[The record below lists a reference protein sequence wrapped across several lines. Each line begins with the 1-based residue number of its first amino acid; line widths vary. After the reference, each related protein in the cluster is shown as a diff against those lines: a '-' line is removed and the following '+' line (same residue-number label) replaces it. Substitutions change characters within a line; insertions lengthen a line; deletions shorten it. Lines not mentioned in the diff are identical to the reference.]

1 MKRLKNIVES
11 KEGKRIVIIAS
22 VIFITMFSFIF
33 YSIFFH
39 HGTNGHSKTTASSER
54 LSFSEQRDE
63 ELNLVERNEALV
75 YRGIWY
81 SDRADGMV
89 LELKNDGTYQSTSWL
104 TTGQYRLVDTK
115 LVLTD
120 KEKEEVSF
128 ELMTRLGETIF
139 FYEDNEGDTTYF
151 YPSVELLE
159 KAKEMIDSGEDEAN
173 ERINQKWNDVLLQGS
188 WTNTTMNSHVLIDFT
203 ENTFV
208 QRKVEDG
215 KETSR
220 TFHYRIIS
228 EDVSETLCVLELS
241 VTDENSA
248 VKKFEI
254 TLEETQFGYRMNSL
268 PGMFL
273 WVNDYEKPH
282 QAVRLTQTGVF
293 REENTSLEQLL
304 EHRLNG

>member
-39 HGTNGHSKTTASSER
+39 RGINGNSETTASSER
-54 LSFSEQRDE
+54 LSLSEQREE
-63 ELNLVERNEALV
+63 ELNLVEKNEALV

-89 LELKNDGTYQSTSWL
+89 LELKSDGTYQSTSWL

-128 ELMTRLGETIF
+128 ELMTRFGETIF
-139 FYEDNEGDTTYF
+139 FYEDNDGNTTYF
-151 YPSVELLE
+151 YPNVDLRE
-159 KAKEMIDSGEDEAN
+159 KAKEMADSGGEETH
-173 ERINQKWNDVLLQGS
+173 EMISQKWSDVLIQGS
-188 WTNTTMNSHVLIDFT
+188 WSNTTMNSHVLIDFT
-203 ENTFV
+203 EDTYV
-208 QRKVEDG
+208 QRKMEDG
-215 KETSR
+215 KEITKIFS
-220 TFHYRIIS
+220 YRIIS

-241 VTDENSA
+241 VIDEHSA
-248 VKKFEI
+248 VNKFEI
-254 TLEETQFGYRMNSL
+254 TLEETPFGYRMYSL

-273 WVNDYEKPH
+273 WVNDYEKPQ

-293 REENTSLEQLL
+293 RENNSSLDHLL
-304 EHRLNG
+304 ENRLNG

>member
-1 MKRLKNIVES
+1 MKQIKNIVES
-11 KEGKRIVIIAS
+11 KEGKRIVFIAIG
-22 VIFITMFSFIF
+22 IFITMFSFIF
-33 YSIFFH
+33 YSLFFH
-39 HGTNGHSKTTASSER
+39 RGTNENSEATASSKP
-54 LSFSEQRDE
+54 LSASEQKKED
-63 ELNLVERNEALV
+63 LNLVERNEALV

-139 FYEDNEGDTTYF
+139 FYEDNEGNTTYF
-151 YPSVELLE
+151 YPSVALMER
-159 KAKEMIDSGEDEAN
+159 AKEIIDSSGEEIDE
-173 ERINQKWNDVLLQGS
+173 IISQKWNDVLLQGS
-188 WTNTTMNSHVLIDFT
+188 WTGTTMNSQVLIDFT
-203 ENTFV
+203 EDTFV

-215 KETSR
+215 NEISR
-220 TFHYRIIS
+220 IFYYRIIS
-228 EDVSETLCVLELS
+228 EDISETLCVLELS

-248 VKKFEI
+248 VMTFEV
-254 TLEETQFGYRMNSL
+254 TLEETQFGYRMHSL

-282 QAVRLTQTGVF
+282 QAVRLTQTGIF
-293 REENTSLEQLL
+293 REENSSLEQLL